1 MKLKLS
7 ALVVLISTA
16 SALLA
21 APLGQT
27 TAVHVQPDALAPVVT
42 YLKAGSEPTL
52 SPDSVANTPAGW
64 MAVELQGPFEAY
76 VLNKDLTKAL
86 DVVPGAPL
94 TLEPKAGAGVL
105 TKSVASDKVTITGLY
120 GKWTQIRLDRKLVG
134 YIAVSAIPGYLPP
147 IATTPA
153 STGGSPAPLS
163 PPPSSAVAYGSGDPP
178 SSGPSNLAPGNPA
191 LAQRVAAEVVVW
203 SERGVGSV
211 AADLLTSS
219 GSGLDPD
226 ISLAAARQQL
236 PRIAAARRLPPDR
249 LESLL
254 ERHSHRPLLG
264 LARPPLVNVL
274 AFNLALDELVP

>member
-1 MKLKLS
+1 MKLKFS

-120 GKWTQIRLDRKLVG
+120 GNGPK
-134 YIAVSAIPGYLPP
+134 S
-147 IATTPA
+147 A
-153 STGGSPAPLS
+153 STVS
-163 PPPSSAVAYGSGDPP
+163 
-178 SSGPSNLAPGNPA
+178 
-191 LAQRVAAEVVVW
+191 
-203 SERGVGSV
+203 
-211 AADLLTSS
+211 
-219 GSGLDPD
+219 
-226 ISLAAARQQL
+226 
-236 PRIAAARRLPPDR
+236 
-249 LESLL
+249 
-254 ERHSHRPLLG
+254 
-264 LARPPLVNVL
+264 
-274 AFNLALDELVP
+274 

>member
-1 MKLKLS
+1 MKLKFS

-21 APLGQT
+21 PPLGQT

-163 PPPSSAVAYGSGDPP
+163 PPPSSAVAYGSGVPGRAAPMVNLGDGGT
-178 SSGPSNLAPGNPA
+178 SSLPRQFSGKFVSTRRPFTPRRPHDWA
-191 LAQRVAAEVVVW
+191 LNDDAGRRYAFLDVSKLLLTEQIEKYLDRAVIVYGTAKNTAD
-203 SERGVGSV
+203 GK
-211 AADLLTSS
+211 DLL
-219 GSGLDPD
+219 
-226 ISLAAARQQL
+226 IE
-236 PRIAAARRLPPDR
+236 I
-249 LESLL
+249 ESLQL
-254 ERHSHRPLLG
+254 R
-264 LARPPLVNVL
+264 
-274 AFNLALDELVP
+274 

>member
-1 MKLKLS
+1 MKLKFS

-153 STGGSPAPLS
+153 SSTR
-163 PPPSSAVAYGSGDPP
+163 PPPRPTAMAPKVWTTKTQISAGC
-178 SSGPSNLAPGNPA
+178 
-191 LAQRVAAEVVVW
+191 
-203 SERGVGSV
+203 
-211 AADLLTSS
+211 
-219 GSGLDPD
+219 
-226 ISLAAARQQL
+226 AR
-236 PRIAAARRLPPDR
+236 
-249 LESLL
+249 
-254 ERHSHRPLLG
+254 
-264 LARPPLVNVL
+264 
-274 AFNLALDELVP
+274 